1 MACAGGVWNIATA
14 SAMTYLGLLGNS
26 LAAAPARRWAQ
37 HVGLGGKL
45 AIALALAAFGSGV
58 ATFVAL
64 TPGASAFGDVGV
76 VRSLLLLD
84 LVLLLLLLAVV
95 ARHLVGVWVARRR
108 GSAGAK
114 LHARMVGLFSAVALA
129 PAIVMAV
136 FSALFFEV
144 GLDNWFSSRVE
155 TAVKESVAVADAYVA
170 EHRNAIQADVLAMAA
185 DLNRE
190 APRLMRNTMVFNQ
203 VMSGQAR
210 LRNLPEAIAFDTSGR
225 VLARSGLSLV
235 MEFERLPAWALKAAG
250 RGEVAVLTSGQDDRV
265 RALVRLDGFLDAY
278 LYVGRFVDPRVLDH
292 VERSHAAA
300 AQYLRLQAA
309 RSDLVVTLSA
319 LFIVVALLVLLAAI
333 WFGLTIATRIAEPIG
348 RIVAAAERVRSG
360 DLSARV
366 PEDPT
371 DDELGILNRAFNRM
385 TGELVTRRE
394 ELMGANAQLDERRRF
409 IETVLAG
416 VSAGVIGIDPGGRIT
431 LANPSALRLLEL
443 PADGLIGRRFDE
455 TVAELAPLLD
465 ATAGGDAGQ
474 SEGQVAIVRRGKTR
488 ELLVQV
494 AREVSDGD
502 TAGFVVTFDDVT
514 DLLGAQ
520 RTAAWADVA
529 RRIAH
534 EIKNPLTPIRLSAER
549 LKRKYLADVAHDPET
564 FTKCT
569 DTIIRQVGDI
579 GRMVDEFSAFAR
591 LPAPTFR
598 RESLTDLVQQ
608 AIFTQ
613 NVGHGEIEYVAV
625 LPAETIWARCD
636 GRQIAQA
643 LTNLLKNAGEAI
655 EGRAPPQPGGE
666 AAPNSV
672 RPGGAPGEPPLP
684 KGRVEVRLSR
694 RPQGGIEIAVIDN
707 GRGLP
712 AEHRARLTEPYV
724 TTRAK
729 GTGLG
734 LAIVRKIMEEH
745 GGEVALADAAIGG
758 AGACVSLLLPAAAEI
773 RDNVALGAAPGAV
786 PAGAA
791 SAAGAA
797 AIEPRKVGHG
807 A

>member
-1 MACAGGVWNIATA
+1 
-14 SAMTYLGLLGNS
+14 MTYLGLLGNS
-26 LAAAPARRWAQ
+26 LSAAPARRWAR

-45 AIALALAAFGSGV
+45 AIALAIAAFGSGV

-64 TPGASAFGDVGV
+64 TPGANALGDVSV
-76 VRSLLLLD
+76 VRGLLLLD
-84 LVLLLLLLAVV
+84 LVLLMLLLAVV
-95 ARHLVGVWVARRR
+95 ARHLVGIWVARRR

-114 LHARMVGLFSAVALA
+114 LHARMVGLFSIVAVT

-136 FSALFFEV
+136 FSALFFDI
-144 GLDNWFSSRVE
+144 GLDNWFSTRVE
-155 TAVKESVAVADAYVA
+155 TAVRESVAVADAYVA
-170 EHRNAIQADVLAMAA
+170 EHRKAIQADVLAMAA

-190 APRLMRNTMVFNQ
+190 APRLTRNTMLFNQ

-250 RGEVAVLTSGQDDRV
+250 RGEVAILTSELDDRV
-265 RALVRLDGFLDAY
+265 RALVRLEGFVDAY
-278 LYVGRFVDPRVLDH
+278 LYVGRFVDPRVIDH

-309 RSDLVVTLSA
+309 RSDLVVTISA

-333 WFGLTIATRIAEPIG
+333 WFGLTIATRLAEPIG
-348 RIVAAAERVRSG
+348 RIVAAAERVRAG
-360 DLSARV
+360 DLTARV
-366 PEDPT
+366 PDDMA

-385 TGELVTRRE
+385 TGELVARRE
-394 ELMGANAQLDERRRF
+394 ELMGANSQLDERRRF

-416 VSAGVIGIDPGGRIT
+416 VSAGVIGVDPGGRIT
-431 LANPSALRLLEL
+431 LANPSAAKLLDTS
-443 PADGLIGRRFDE
+443 ADALIGRRFNE
-455 TVAELAPLLD
+455 AVAELAPLLD
-465 ATAGGDAGQ
+465 AAAADLPAAGGERQ
-474 SEGQVAIVRRGKTR
+474 RERQVAIVRRGQTR

-494 AREVSDGD
+494 AREISDGA
-502 TAGFVVTFDDVT
+502 TAGYVVTFDDVT
-514 DLLGAQ
+514 DLLTAQ

-534 EIKNPLTPIRLSAER
+534 EIKNPLTPIQLSAER

-564 FTKCT
+564 FIKCT

-598 RESLTDLVQQ
+598 SESLTDLVQQ

-613 NVGHGEIEYVAV
+613 NVGRSDIECVAILPVETV
-625 LPAETIWARCD
+625 LARCD

-643 LTNLLKNAGEAI
+643 LTNLLKNAAEAI
-655 EGRAPPQPGGE
+655 DGRASP
-666 AAPNSV
+666 AA
-672 RPGGAPGEPPLP
+672 GEPPLP
-684 KGRVEVRLSR
+684 RGRIEVRVNR

-724 TTRAK
+724 TTRTK

-745 GGEVALADAAIGG
+745 GGEVALADAPRDGG
-758 AGACVSLLLPAAAEI
+758 FAGRGGPGACVSLLLPATAEI
-773 RDNVALGAAPGAV
+773 RDNGALESAPGAAPGAL
-786 PAGAA
+786 AG
-791 SAAGAA
+791 GAVA
-797 AIEPRKVGHG
+797 FAPRRVGHG